1 MSDADTLLKEPWSSL
16 ERQREGARFAMWAFI
31 GSEILFFGALLMAY
45 SMLRF
50 ENHTAFAEASS
61 ESNLF
66 YGTLN
71 TVILVTSST
80 TMAIVAQACKQESG
94 LHRLVVICLAA
105 TAALGFAFLVVKGLE
120 YKDDLD
126 KHLWPGPDF
135 KLHDPAARIFFALYW
150 ILTGVHAV
158 HLSIGI
164 GLVSR
169 LAFLG
174 ATGRRKLDGNPQ
186 VEVTSLYWHF
196 VDIIWV
202 MLYPIIYLSGR

>member
-1 MSDADTLLKEPWSSL
+1 MSDASTLLKEPWSSL
-16 ERQREGARFAMWAFI
+16 NRQREAATFGMWAFI

-45 SMLRF
+45 TMLRF
-50 ENHTAFAEASS
+50 ENHAAFVHASS

-71 TVILVTSST
+71 TAILVTSSM
-80 TMAIVAQACKQESG
+80 TMAIVAQACKQEAR
-94 LHRLVVICLAA
+94 LHRLVVGCLVA
-105 TAALGFAFLVVKGLE
+105 TAALGVAFLVVKGLE

-126 KHLWPGPDF
+126 KNLWPGSSF
-135 KLHDPAARIFFALYW
+135 KLDEPAARIFYAFYW
-150 ILTGVHAV
+150 VLTAVHAV

-174 ATGRRKLDGNPQ
+174 GTRRQKLDGNPQ

-196 VDIIWV
+196 VDVIWV